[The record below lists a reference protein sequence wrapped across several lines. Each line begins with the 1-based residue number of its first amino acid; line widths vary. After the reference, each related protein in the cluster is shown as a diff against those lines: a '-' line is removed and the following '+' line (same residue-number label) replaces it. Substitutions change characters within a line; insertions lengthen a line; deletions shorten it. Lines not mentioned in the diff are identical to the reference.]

1 MHVRDKGAPEQ
12 EHHNSDKTNYSED
25 SINTDNVRHSLARIY
40 LFRRV
45 VSLLLNSLATKF
57 GYLLESVYRQ

>member
-25 SINTDNVRHSLARIY
+25 SINTDNVHLTYTADHTGATN
-40 LFRRV
+40 V
-45 VSLLLNSLATKF
+45 VYGTPYGTVNDTPY
-57 GYLLESVYRQ
+57 GTVNGTP